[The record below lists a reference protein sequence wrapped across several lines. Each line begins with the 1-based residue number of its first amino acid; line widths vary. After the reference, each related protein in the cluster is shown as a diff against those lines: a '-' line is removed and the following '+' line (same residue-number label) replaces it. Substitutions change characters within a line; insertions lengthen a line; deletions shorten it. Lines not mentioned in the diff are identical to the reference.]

1 MEQLHHFERD
11 IDFLRSK
18 ISKILSLVS
27 EALENSI
34 KSLEDR
40 NITLANHVL
49 EMDDTIDQ
57 INRDIENEV
66 YQIIGRYTPLSK
78 DLRYVIAM
86 IKFSN
91 DLERI
96 GDLACN
102 VAEKTLKVVKENLNF
117 KLTKDLKDMVGSA
130 IKMVKDAVKAFS
142 NRDLELAKEVWKAD
156 DLVDDL
162 QVKVIKYVENKVRSD
177 NNFQPELVSIY
188 ILLAHDIER
197 IADHATNLCEE
208 TVYIETGKDITDLL

>member
-1 MEQLHHFERD
+1 MEQLHHFERE
-11 IDFLRSK
+11 IDLLKSK
-18 ISKILSLVS
+18 ISKILSLIS
-27 EALENSI
+27 ESLENSI

-40 NITLANHVL
+40 NVTLANHIL

-57 INRDIENEV
+57 LNRDIENEI
-66 YQIIGRYTPLSK
+66 YQIIGRYCPLSK

-86 IKFSN
+86 MKFSN

-102 VAEKTLKVVKENLNF
+102 IAEKTSKVVEENLDF
-117 KLTKDLKDMVGSA
+117 KLTKDLKDMIGSA
-130 IKMVKDAVKAFS
+130 IKMVKNAVKAFS

-162 QVKVIKYVENKVRSD
+162 QVKVIKYVEDKVVKEAA
-177 NNFQPELVSIY
+177 FQSELVSVY

-208 TVYIETGKDITDLL
+208 TIYIETGKNITDLL